1 LIGQI
6 NDLYS
11 QHCEDCGGFISHDLS
26 DGSHNDWDD
35 IYKKIAEE
43 LLKNK
48 DIKINANLHLKTAE
62 QLIKAV
68 SDGFGYIDPS
78 DDDRKKLISKLK
90 QNIYAFS
97 AAKSFTQMQYYRDMM
112 IGENGNILSTASFMK
127 KIADTGEIFN
137 KIQLTTES
145 ENAHYSAI
153 MADKWDRFAEDDYL
167 QYSTVGDSRVRP
179 SHAVLD
185 KHTAPKS
192 DGFWKSNYPPN
203 GWSCRCTVIPGKEN
217 HQNRL
222 NRQEAGKQLKEENK
236 DTPFYNNV
244 GLSKVIF
251 KDNHPYFINAGGK
264 EQNLSWQQ
272 YGLPNMDKI
281 RSNELPDFKPTTKD
295 EYLEWWKNYPRKK
308 EGDILIKDIIGNDI
322 ILDSSAGK
330 KGRATDYFK
339 EHIIRK
345 EQDKRFEYG
354 TEAEKLLKSPD
365 EIWVNPLDK
374 NVKTYLKYYEA
385 GTLKLVVNE
394 NNKAETMFLIEKID
408 NAESTKIGKSRK
420 GILLYK

>member
-1 LIGQI
+1 MIGQI

-11 QHCEDCGGFISHDLS
+11 QHCEDCGGFISHDLA
-26 DGSHNDWDD
+26 DDSHSDWDE

-68 SDGFGYIDPS
+68 SDGFGNIDSS
-78 DDDRKKLISKLK
+78 DDDRKILISKLK

-97 AAKSFTQMQYYRDMM
+97 AAKSFTQMQYYRDAMV
-112 IGENGNILSTASFMK
+112 GEDGNILSTASFIK

-137 KIQLTTES
+137 KTHLTAES

-153 MADKWDRFAEDDYL
+153 MADKWDRFADDDWL

-179 SHAVLD
+179 SHAILD

-203 GWSCRCTVIPGKEN
+203 GWSCRCTVVPGKEN
-217 HQNRL
+217 HQNSLTRP
-222 NRQEAGKQLKEENK
+222 EAGKQLKEENK

-251 KDNHPYFINAGGK
+251 KENHPYFINAAGK
-264 EQNLSWQQ
+264 EANLSWQQ
-272 YGLPNMDKI
+272 YGLPSLDKI
-281 RSNELPDFKPTTKD
+281 RTEELPTYLVKTKE
-295 EYLEWWKNYPRKK
+295 EYFDWWSKQPKK
-308 EGDILIKDIIGNDI
+308 EGTDDILVKSIIDEVI
-322 ILDSSAGK
+322 IPSGVGK
-330 KGRATDYFK
+330 GKTSINYFK
-339 EHIIRK
+339 DHILK
-345 EQDKRFEYG
+345 QENENRFEFAV
-354 TEAEKLLKSPD
+354 EVKSILENPD
-365 EIWVNPLDK
+365 EVWFNPKEK
-374 NVKTYLKYYEA
+374 NIKTFLKYYEN
-385 GTLKLVVNE
+385 GVLKVIVDE
-394 NNKAETMFLIEKID
+394 YNNAVTMYKLDNDHEGALGKA
-408 NAESTKIGKSRK
+408 RK
-420 GILLYK
+420 GILLYRN